1 MFRNRGELCSIM
13 SLPFCVTG
21 IEWALICD
29 LVYIIMI
36 LPPCPPPPCF
46 VCSGFEGDS
55 LFLCYK
61 YWKGFDLL
69 HGVNNDFPFCMFR
82 YGDSDFINASPFLYN
97 RCRVGLSFL
106 CYRYGRGLWF
116 IIISF
121 PFCITG
127 IEGDF
132 DLCQTMVKKAFQD
145 QNLATWL
152 SENGNFRLR
161 YRK

>member
-1 MFRNRGELCSIM
+1 MLQVSSGTLLSMLQIW
-13 SLPFCVTG
+13 SGT
-21 IEWALICD
+21 LI
-29 LVYIIMI
+29 Y
-36 LPPCPPPPCF
+36 
-46 VCSGFEGDS
+46 
-55 LFLCYK
+55 
-61 YWKGFDLL
+61 
-69 HGVNNDFPFCMFR
+69 N
-82 YGDSDFINASPFLYN
+82 YG
-97 RCRVGLSFL
+97 
-106 CYRYGRGLWF
+106 
-116 IIISF
+116 ISF